1 MGGII
6 AALFSGFLIGA
17 AARWIVPG
25 PDPMPAWLTV
35 GLGLAGSL
43 AGGGIAAALFGT
55 SHVMTTSGN
64 VFVTLLLEI
73 GIATALVI
81 AYRRFVQQRSIVGPD
96 AHRFPTRGVGIARLR
111 ARLQQVGIDP
121 EKLSSGPIT
130 LERPPLQPETNAD
143 PVAEPDTPA
152 EEPAEEPDELETLRD
167 LHAKGIL
174 TDEEF
179 EAARHRLGNE

>member
-1 MGGII
+1 MGGIL

-43 AGGGIAAALFGT
+43 AGGGIAAAMFGT
-55 SHVMTTSGN
+55 HHVMTTSGH

-130 LERPPLQPETNAD
+130 LERPRVDPRTSVDPEA
-143 PVAEPDTPA
+143 PV
-152 EEPAEEPDELETLRD
+152 EEPAEEPDELATLRD

-174 TDEEF
+174 SDEEF
-179 EAARHRLGNE
+179 EAARRRLDNE